1 MSPDPRNF
9 GISNQPFEELK
20 LSVSRNIY
28 PVIYRKG
35 AFSGL
40 FTTACKALIFF
51 GSAVLVA
58 LVLGYV
64 WFSFKVADQAYSIF
78 PDKADG
84 IVVLTGDAGRLETAF
99 DLMDAKRAKRLLI
112 SGVHR
117 DTSRLAI
124 LNAIGRE
131 RNQHECC
138 VDLDHVA
145 MDTAGNAK
153 QTAKWASQ
161 HHYDKLIIVS
171 SNYHLPRT
179 MIEMQAAMP
188 QAELIAYQANTR
200 SDALVNSP
208 AGTMQFTIKEYAKF
222 IAAALRISLFG

>member
-1 MSPDPRNF
+1 M
-9 GISNQPFEELK
+9 G
-20 LSVSRNIY
+20 LSRSINPAV
-28 PVIYRKG
+28 YRMG
-35 AFSGL
+35 AYSGL
-40 FTTACKALIFF
+40 FTTACKALMVF

-58 LVLGYV
+58 LMLGYV
-64 WFSFKVADQAYSIF
+64 WFSFRVSDQAYLNF

-188 QAELIAYQANTR
+188 QAELIAYQANTKP
-200 SDALVNSP
+200 DALANSP
-208 AGTMQFTIKEYAKF
+208 VGTMQFTIKEYAKF
-222 IAAALRISLFG
+222 IAAALRIGLFG